1 LKNRF
6 EDPGTL
12 HRPIVNLT
20 EVTECRQKAVEKLKY
35 GTIRLFELKSQRTAA
50 TAITTSTLNDDHAVV
65 SDGGAVVSFVTIK
78 DKEEKKEEGEEGEEE
93 DEDEDYEDEEEDSK
107 TMLTKLVC
115 VISLYIYIYK
125 CMYSNC
131 VLSPFSQRL
140 LMTIITTITIDANNN
155 NNNIIIIITNSTRT
169 WRRLTF

>member
-1 LKNRF
+1 MDNRF

-35 GTIRLFELKSQRTAA
+35 GTTRLFELKSQRTTAAA
-50 TAITTSTLNDDHAVV
+50 TTTNHAVV
-65 SDGGAVVSFVTIK
+65 SDGGAVVTIK
-78 DKEEKKEEGEEGEEE
+78 EKEEKKEEGEEGEEE

-115 VISLYIYIYK
+115 VISLYIYI

-131 VLSPFSQRL
+131 ILSPFSQ
-140 LMTIITTITIDANNN
+140 
-155 NNNIIIIITNSTRT
+155 
-169 WRRLTF
+169 